1 MSHLESTDSCLTFD
15 DIFEA
20 VQDSKRGRWFLQE
33 FESRIQKRESAGV
46 LQAIQRLERR
56 MESMTAAGTSL
67 HDIDKVRG
75 AIASA
80 RKDMLHLGYG
90 NKAMSAEGRLF
101 ADLAELARK
110 SLPANDDCKDKIVR
124 SLQLVDEIDRAI
136 DAVANSGTRFF
147 MADAQ
152 VFENNAAAE
161 AAKASAATG
170 ARLVVRRIDPA
181 DMQDDTTTV
190 ESVQTAAAT
199 DARET
204 KENHPRIVIIRRAA
218 EDMPEVNIEEPAADM
233 SAA

>member
-15 DIFEA
+15 DILEA

-33 FESRIQKRESAGV
+33 FETRIQKRESAGL

-56 MESMTAAGTSL
+56 MEGLTAAGAPL

-75 AIASA
+75 AIATA
-80 RKDMLHLGYG
+80 RKDMLQLGFG
-90 NKAMSAEGRLF
+90 KQAMSAEGRLF

-136 DAVANSGTRFF
+136 DAATTSGTRFF

-152 VFENNAAAE
+152 VFENAAA
-161 AAKASAATG
+161 ADPAPTSTATG
-170 ARLVVRRIDPA
+170 ATLIVRRVDA
-181 DMQDDTTTV
+181 EDLQDGATEVKDLRP
-190 ESVQTAAAT
+190 AAAT
-199 DARET
+199 EAKVD
-204 KENHPRIVIIRRAA
+204 HPRIVIIRRRA
-218 EDMPEVNIEEPAADM
+218 EDMPEVNIDVPAESE